1 MPLQNKTFIIL
12 KKLSKKFCFVRRV
25 GQMGQVGRGENFE
38 LGTNC
43 KLVPAGGETPHHVAQ
58 TEKGGVCVAVYSIKG
73 LTKLTK
79 DVPYSTWHVFCYIT

>member
-1 MPLQNKTFIIL
+1 M
-12 KKLSKKFCFVRRV
+12 
-25 GQMGQVGRGENFE
+25 NFE
-38 LGTNC
+38 LGH
-43 KLVPAGGETPHHVAQ
+43 KLQACTSGGETPHHVAQ